1 MRRILFVLMALAV
14 LGGTANAQ
22 RLLPSQGGLELWGG
36 VPVQERGMF
45 TDGSFNAGIGCM
57 KYLKHYHYYHF
68 GANYS
73 RQHYRYGDM
82 KVPVRDY
89 LADGGVMF
97 HLLSTLGKAFL
108 VYGGAYATLGYEE
121 VNGGSRLLPD
131 GARLNARN
139 RFVYGSGVQLSLEGF
154 VTDNLVLFARARGH
168 FLGGTDLDLFH
179 PALNFGIRIIM

>member
-89 LADGGVMF
+89 LADGGSC
-97 HLLSTLGKAFL
+97 STCFPLW
-108 VYGGAYATLGYEE
+108 E
-121 VNGGSRLLPD
+121 R
-131 GARLNARN
+131 
-139 RFVYGSGVQLSLEGF
+139 LSLSMAGLMPRSA
-154 VTDNLVLFARARGH
+154 TKR
-168 FLGGTDLDLFH
+168 
-179 PALNFGIRIIM
+179 

>member
-1 MRRILFVLMALAV
+1 MKRILFVLMALAV

-22 RLLPSQGGLELWGG
+22 RLLPLQGGLELWGG
-36 VPVQERGMF
+36 VPMQERGMF

-57 KYLKHYHYYHF
+57 RYLKHYHYYHF
-68 GANYS
+68 GANYG
-73 RQHYRYGDM
+73 QQYYRYGNM

-89 LADGGVMF
+89 MADGGVMF
-97 HLLSTLGKAFL
+97 HLLSTPGKAFL

-131 GARLNARN
+131 GAQLNARN
-139 RFVYGSGVQLSLEGF
+139 RFVYGGGVQLSLEGF
-154 VTDNLVLFARARGH
+154 ITDNLVLFARARGH
-168 FLGGTDLDLFH
+168 FLGGTDLDLFR